1 MLRVSSAKIGN
12 PAVFLIA
19 QDPYTPLELQNK
31 TCDSPENIFL
41 VKNRKW
47 HNLF

>member
-1 MLRVSSAKIGN
+1 MLCVSSTQIVN
-12 PAVFLIA
+12 PAVSLIA
-19 QDPYTPLELQNK
+19 QDPCTPLELQNK